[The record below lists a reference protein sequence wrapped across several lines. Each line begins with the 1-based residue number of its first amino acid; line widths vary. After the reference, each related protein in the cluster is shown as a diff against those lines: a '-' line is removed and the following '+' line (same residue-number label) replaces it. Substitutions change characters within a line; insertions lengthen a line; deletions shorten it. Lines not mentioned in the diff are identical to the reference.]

1 MRVGDLKALQYSA
14 SNVRSAIFTVGP
26 ILGCSI
32 CRSCLVQMR
41 DRAFGADLMDR
52 PPKSAVDQ
60 AAFQRLLVPS
70 SIRAQSR
77 RRIGKSLLDR
87 RERIEQQIAFRFFS
101 AYTAALC
108 SAGRRAC
115 RSRWERPCDAADFQ
129 RLVLVF
135 IRLNSR
141 QPISTSKI
149 ERSVH
154 AFTWQDAYAFPR

>member
-1 MRVGDLKALQYSA
+1 MRLPHIYNSGRH
-14 SNVRSAIFTVGP
+14 RSARVSNLRRYPEVGKER
-26 ILGCSI
+26 I
-32 CRSCLVQMR
+32 RSKRIYPAPPPWPHLFSRIRHR
-41 DRAFGADLMDR
+41 DFGADLMDR

-87 RERIEQQIAFRFFS
+87 REGIEQQIAFRFFS

-115 RSRWERPCDAADFQ
+115 RSRWERPCDAADSNAWFWYS
-129 RLVLVF
+129 F
-135 IRLNSR
+135 
-141 QPISTSKI
+141 
-149 ERSVH
+149 
-154 AFTWQDAYAFPR
+154 D